1 MEHHVTVAVDAPPE
15 RVWRLFLDVERWP
28 EMTKSLRDVRR
39 MGGGPLEVDSEA
51 IIEQP
56 RLPRARLAGDG
67 TGAWPLLH
75 LGDDYR
81 RSDHYWRP
89 HRGTERAGATIT
101 LTLRLHG
108 PFAWLA
114 YAFVGHLS
122 RRYLSMEIEGFR
134 RAAEPVRS

>member
-28 EMTKSLRDVRR
+28 KMTKSIRDVRR

-56 RLPRARLAGDG
+56 RLPRARWRVTELEPGRSFTWETT
-67 TGAWPLLH
+67 TGGVTTTGGHIVEPN
-75 LGDDYR
+75 GQ
-81 RSDHYWRP
+81 
-89 HRGTERAGATIT
+89 GATIT